1 MDGGEIDQKK
11 LFNAIEASYLS
22 ELIKELPNGIDTVVG
37 ERGVK
42 ISGGQRQRVAIA
54 RALYLDRSIII
65 LDEATSSLDG
75 ITQGGIL
82 EKLKLFAK
90 DFNKTIIMV
99 THNINL
105 TRDSNII
112 YLVNRGEI
120 HKNGTFDQLL
130 DDEIFVKLLN
140 QN

>member
-1 MDGGEIDQKK
+1 
-11 LFNAIEASYLS
+11 
-22 ELIKELPNGIDTVVG
+22 
-37 ERGVK
+37 
-42 ISGGQRQRVAIA
+42 
-54 RALYLDRSIII
+54 
-65 LDEATSSLDG
+65 
-75 ITQGGIL
+75 
-82 EKLKLFAK
+82 
-90 DFNKTIIMV
+90 MV

-120 HKNGTFDQLL
+120 YKNGTFDQLL